1 MEIRAERIREILTEA
16 LTAQYNKL
24 DDKDIN
30 FNFYA
35 KEIQAVALRNG
46 LTNLYK
52 DIEND
57 L

>member
-1 MEIRAERIREILTEA
+1 MELEAERIREILTEA

-24 DDKDIN
+24 DEKDIN
-30 FNFYA
+30 FHFYA

-46 LTNLYK
+46 LIDLYK

>member
-1 MEIRAERIREILTEA
+1 MEIGAERIRDILTEA

-24 DDKDIN
+24 DDTDIN

-46 LTNLYK
+46 LINLYK

>member
-1 MEIRAERIREILTEA
+1 MEIGSERIREILTEA
-16 LTAQYNKL
+16 LTAQYNNL

-46 LTNLYK
+46 LINLYK